1 MGSAVDL
8 LVVRHAIAE
17 ERDAF
22 AQSGKDDAER
32 PLTSAGRRKFERA
45 ACGLRK
51 LVDSVDLLATST
63 LVRAIE
69 TGEILEAA
77 LGVEASARLR
87 ELAPDA
93 DPASLLP
100 WLRRRRRHGVVAV
113 VGHEPHLSHLI
124 GYLLVGRSLG
134 FVDLKKGGAS
144 LLALGT
150 APEAGRA
157 ELRWHLTAGQLRR
170 LGR

>member
-1 MGSAVDL
+1 VDL

-22 AQSGKDDAER
+22 AQTGNDDAER
-32 PLTSAGRRKFERA
+32 PLTSEGRRKFQRA
-45 ACGLRK
+45 ARGLRK
-51 LVDSVDLLATST
+51 MVDSVDLLATST
-63 LVRAIE
+63 LVRAIQ
-69 TGEILEAA
+69 TGEILEAPF
-77 LGVEASARLR
+77 GIEAAARLP

-93 DPASLLP
+93 DPSSLLR
-100 WLRRRRRHGVVAV
+100 WLRRRHRHRVVAV

-124 GYLLVGRSLG
+124 GYLLAGRSLG
-134 FVDLKKGGAS
+134 LCDLKKGGAS

-150 APEAGRA
+150 APEPGRA
-157 ELRWHLTAGQLRR
+157 KLQWLLTAGQLRR